1 MSFRVHFDH
10 SPVYELILSF
20 MIYSRRKWT
29 RNLDIGS
36 AWLKKVDEAASPKFR
51 TDSGKFGEDTFEYLF
66 LLTYVSPNSKEIP
79 EFLQWLGAQSPGR
92 LYELLSQQTAG
103 SLPSDL
109 GDTMQEAGRL
119 LSTWNDIYFN
129 GVNREWLAIARN
141 DAAQRQAVQSV
152 SDPLKLIE
160 AATGGV
166 VLEAEGLIDIV
177 LAPVV
182 HFRPLNTYALYKT
195 LGIILY
201 PVDPPEHGD
210 NPPVQLMRVTRALS
224 DESRIR
230 ILRYLAPSPRSFTE
244 VVAHTKLS
252 KGTVHHHMMALRAA
266 GLIRTHINRG
276 QQSHE
281 RFSIRPD
288 GVSEFTAFL
297 REYAGF

>member
-29 RNLDIGS
+29 RNLDIGN
-36 AWLKKVDEAASPKFR
+36 AWLKTVDETASPKFR
-51 TDSGKFGEDTFEYLF
+51 TDSGKFGEDTFDYLF
-66 LLTYVSPNSKEIP
+66 LLTYLSPDNKEIP
-79 EFLQWLGAQSPGR
+79 KFLQWLEAQSPGQ
-92 LYELLSQQTAG
+92 LYELLSSQTAG

-109 GDTMQEAGRL
+109 GETMEEAGRL
-119 LSTWNDIYFN
+119 LSLWNEMYFSR
-129 GVNREWLAIARN
+129 VDRQWLEIAGS
-141 DAAQRQAVQSV
+141 DAAQRQASHSV
-152 SDPLKLIE
+152 SDPMKLIE

-166 VLEAEGLIDIV
+166 VPEADGLLDIV

-201 PVDPPEHGD
+201 PVDPPEPGD

-230 ILRYLAPSPRSFTE
+230 ILRYLAPAPRSFTE

-252 KGTVHHHMMALRAA
+252 KGTIHHHMMALRAA

-288 GVSEFTAFL
+288 GVSEFTALL
-297 REYAGF
+297 RDYVGY